1 MKFYTLIAAA
11 LVAST
16 EASILEDLSSVGK
29 WKIRK
34 PKTEELLSGVET
46 LAEGVGKWK
55 IKKPKGDGEL
65 AQEFALD
72 DGVGK
77 WKIKKPKD
85 GELAQAFVEMME
97 NEEKRRRGSSG
108 TDGKQST
115 D

>member
-1 MKFYTLIAAA
+1 MKFYSLIAAA

-46 LAEGVGKWK
+46 LA
-55 IKKPKGDGEL
+55 
-65 AQEFALD
+65 

-77 WKIKKPKD
+77 WKIKK
-85 GELAQAFVEMME
+85 GESLAQLVQE
-97 NEEKRRRGSSG
+97 NINELPV
-108 TDGKQST
+108 GKWCIRKSLGGGCST
-115 D
+115 PS